1 MKIRM
6 GIGLGQAGG
15 PAGFADTVD
24 RLEDAGIDSL
34 WLSEMVFGSLVEPF
48 IGMAHAVSRTAR
60 LKVGTGVAV
69 LPGRHPVLVAKQLT
83 SLAALAPG
91 RVLPVF
97 GLRPARRPEVAALQV
112 DGSRAAIFDESLEL
126 LRLLLAQPEVS
137 FSGQFFTVEAAS
149 AGPLPD

>member
-48 IGMAHAVSRTAR
+48 IGMAHAV
-60 LKVGTGVAV
+60 
-69 LPGRHPVLVAKQLT
+69 
-83 SLAALAPG
+83 
-91 RVLPVF
+91 
-97 GLRPARRPEVAALQV
+97 
-112 DGSRAAIFDESLEL
+112 
-126 LRLLLAQPEVS
+126 
-137 FSGQFFTVEAAS
+137 
-149 AGPLPD
+149 